1 MLIYLR
7 SSKKSNSNTVLSK
20 WRESQCTWS
29 SSTFFPR
36 NQESASLVL
45 HLTTQSSLILNT
57 ICKVHALY
65 ILPNIIYQ
73 TLWICSTFTISR
85 TNLVLFSFIFV
96 ILQNALI
103 LILIFTSCKGAY
115 NYTISMQLSPRR
127 QCSAVFKRIF
137 KVRKI
142 WVCELSNCKSL
153 LCNSTR
159 FQVLHFLKKL
169 AQK

>member
-1 MLIYLR
+1 M
-7 SSKKSNSNTVLSK
+7 
-20 WRESQCTWS
+20 
-29 SSTFFPR
+29 
-36 NQESASLVL
+36 
-45 HLTTQSSLILNT
+45 
-57 ICKVHALY
+57 
-65 ILPNIIYQ
+65 LPNIIYP
-73 TLWICSTFTISR
+73 TLWICSTFKISR
-85 TNLVLFSFIFV
+85 TNLVLFSLIFV
-96 ILQNALI
+96 ILQNA

-159 FQVLHFLKKL
+159 FQVLHFLKNWHRSSTYGKKVLILNETMGRQYL
-169 AQK
+169 AKENYFSLLFLHNSCPTALRP